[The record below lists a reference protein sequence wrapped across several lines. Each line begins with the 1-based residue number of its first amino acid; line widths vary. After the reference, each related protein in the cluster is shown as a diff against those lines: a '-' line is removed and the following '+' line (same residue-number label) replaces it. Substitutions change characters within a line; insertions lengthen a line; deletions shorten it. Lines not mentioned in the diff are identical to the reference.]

1 MTVNRWQML
10 MAGLALVCAF
20 TLLAA
25 AYAQTHEETECS
37 KTIRVARDRTMAFL
51 TYTFDGP
58 PDVLMYNDASDLAVA
73 LHLATIAKRATGA
86 AMLACTDEPDTMNR
100 LGRQLQ
106 ELAAFERGLDQI
118 VNGG

>member
-37 KTIRVARDRTMAFL
+37 STIRVARDRYVAFL
-51 TYTFDGP
+51 TYTFVGDG
-58 PDVLMYNDASDLAVA
+58 DLMEYRTEADLDVA
-73 LHLATIAKRATGA
+73 LHRSTVAKRATGA
-86 AMLACTDEPDTMNR
+86 AMLACVDEPDTYRR
-100 LGRQLQ
+100 LQAQL
-106 ELAAFERGLDQI
+106 ERLAAFERGLDQI